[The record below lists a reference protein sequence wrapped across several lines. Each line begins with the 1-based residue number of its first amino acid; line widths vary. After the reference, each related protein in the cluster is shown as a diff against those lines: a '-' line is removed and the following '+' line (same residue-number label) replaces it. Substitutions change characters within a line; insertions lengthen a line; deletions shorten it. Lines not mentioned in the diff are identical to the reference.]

1 MIYSSLFF
9 LIMIL
14 TLVKLSAPLFR
25 KRKGKDIL
33 IVQIYVDDIIFDAT
47 NDYLYKD
54 FAKFFQDKFEM
65 SIIRELNFFLEL
77 QIKETKR

>member
-9 LIMIL
+9 LIIIL
-14 TLVKLSAPLFR
+14 TLVKLSTPLFR

-47 NDYLYKD
+47 NKYLYKD